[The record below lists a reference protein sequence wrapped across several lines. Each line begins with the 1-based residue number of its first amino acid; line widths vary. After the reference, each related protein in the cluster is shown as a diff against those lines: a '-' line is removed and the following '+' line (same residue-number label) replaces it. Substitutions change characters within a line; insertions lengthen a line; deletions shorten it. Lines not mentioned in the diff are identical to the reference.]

1 MDKQKRGG
9 VMTKKVTRI
18 QIHGQPKFIPLQ
30 ERHRSLTSYSP
41 RTDLA
46 MEAHDLAR
54 QGGRT
59 VNGVDEYKESFDGI
73 EVTRVKV
80 RTKVAERR
88 LGKRKGTY
96 VTLDIP
102 GLRRRDPDLQERVT
116 RVFADELNRLLDVP
130 EDGSVL
136 VIGLGNEHVT
146 ADALGPMVVTKLFV
160 TRHLLEYMPEVL
172 GNGQGYRS
180 IAAVSPGVLGLTGIE
195 TSEIVRGIVE
205 RVKPDAVIAI
215 DALASRSLSRVNAT
229 IQLTDSGIQ
238 PGAGVGNNRKS
249 LDRETLGIPV
259 IAVGVPTVVEAAT
272 IANDA
277 IELVLNQL
285 REQVPGNAATALFDQ
300 LSTGEK
306 WHLVREVLDP
316 MENNLVVTPK
326 EVDDFMEDVAYVVAK
341 GLNVAL
347 HPAMTM
353 EDADLVTH

>member
-1 MDKQKRGG
+1 
-9 VMTKKVTRI
+9 
-18 QIHGQPKFIPLQ
+18 
-30 ERHRSLTSYSP
+30 
-41 RTDLA
+41 
-46 MEAHDLAR
+46 MEAHELAR
-54 QGGRT
+54 HGGRT
-59 VNGVDEYKESFDGI
+59 LNGVDESREEFEGI
-73 EVTRVKV
+73 GVTRVKV

-96 VTLDIP
+96 VTLEIP

-116 RVFADELNRLLDVP
+116 QVFADELNRLLDVP
-130 EDGSVL
+130 ENGSIL

-160 TRHLLEYMPEVL
+160 TRHLFEYMPEVL
-172 GNGQGYRS
+172 GDGKGYRS

-205 RVKPDAVIAI
+205 RVKPDAVIAV
-215 DALASRSLSRVNAT
+215 DALATRSLNRVNAT
-229 IQLTDSGIQ
+229 IQLSDSGIQ
-238 PGAGVGNNRKS
+238 PGAGVGNNRKA
-249 LDRETLGIPV
+249 LDRESLGIPV

-285 REQVPGNAATALFDQ
+285 RAQVPGNAASALFDQ
-300 LSTGEK
+300 LSSGEK
-306 WHLVREVLDP
+306 WHLVREVLEP

-341 GLNVAL
+341 GLNIAL
-347 HPAMTM
+347 HPSMTM